1 MNVTDILLDIVVVLL
16 AAKLAAE
23 IAERIGIPA
32 VIGEILAGIVI
43 GPAVFGLIDS
53 NAVIEVLGELGVI
66 LLLLEVGLEL
76 SVKELRS
83 VGRSSL
89 TIAVIGVVVPVALG
103 IGVGLAFGETSNTAL
118 FLGTALAATSVGI
131 TARVFSD
138 LGALTRTEAR
148 AVLGA
153 AVADD
158 VLGLVLLTIV
168 VRIVTLGSIDVVDVV
183 QIVVVALAFLVVA
196 VVLGSRLGPRLFR
209 FIDDHAVS
217 AGTFVALALAFTLA
231 FASLADAAKLA
242 PIVGAFAAGVALS
255 GSSSA
260 PRIRRELAPVG
271 HLFIPVFFLQIG
283 IHADLGGLGEPRV
296 LALIA
301 CLVVVASIGKLV
313 AGLGLLGGIGDRLM
327 VGLGMLPRGEVGLI
341 FASIGLAQGVLSPQ
355 LYAALVAV
363 VLLTTLVAPP
373 LLRIRI
379 RALDRRRPVV
389 ASVPEPTGGWLRV
402 GDTVDLVA
410 EPGTDEALVV
420 ALDAARLV
428 HRAPPSETLL
438 DWLGRVDLGAS
449 AWDRRATNRLLD
461 LLRNGSERSWRFLDV
476 ADVLERALPEVAEVV
491 RRRRRD
497 PFVLDPA
504 QILRFEH
511 VEEMRRIVAE
521 DPLAATVAERLRYPE
536 QPMLAALVL
545 SVTGAGN
552 PVDLARRLAERLR
565 IGFKAEAALID
576 LIEDRNL
583 MRSAAHRI
591 DGLDE
596 EPVLAL
602 ATHLETPER
611 ARALYLLSLALG
623 DLERVERGR
632 LDQLVGDVLRVL
644 GRTDLTGRGAR
655 SVLEERRTAAVAL
668 TVSRLQA
675 EMVRRAPR
683 AYVLGHS
690 AEALARH
697 ASLFDPA
704 LRRGEVRILVDELAD
719 DRGLVEVAS
728 FDKPGLLAAV
738 TALLAARGGEIVRAS
753 AATWPDGSALESFEL
768 RTVGRFLDFVDDPH
782 ELESAIAESLRTA
795 PAADP
800 APDLDVTFD
809 DDTSPWH
816 TVCEVSGPDRPGLVH
831 TVTTAFW
838 LSGVSVHSA
847 EIDTVDGRAR
857 DRFEVTRTNGAKLD
871 ADTRRAVREAIA
883 SGPPPAATRLGPVGA
898 VRRRLQAGAR

>member
-1 MNVTDILLDIVVVLL
+1 MNVTEILLDIVVVLL

-89 TIAVIGVVVPVALG
+89 TIAVIGVVVPVGLG
-103 IGVGLAFGETSNTAL
+103 IGVGLAFGESSNTAL

-138 LGALTRTEAR
+138 LGALTRLEAR

-196 VVLGSRLGPRLFR
+196 VVLGSKFGPRLFQ
-209 FIDDHAVS
+209 FVDDHAVS

-231 FASLADAAKLA
+231 FATLADAAKLA

-255 GSSSA
+255 GSASA

-283 IHADLGGLGEPRV
+283 IHADLGGLGDPTV

-313 AGLGLLGGIGDRLM
+313 AGLGLLGNMGDRLM

-341 FASIGLAQGVLSPQ
+341 FASIGLAEGVLSPE

-363 VLLTTLVAPP
+363 VLITTLVAPP

-379 RALDRRRPVV
+379 RVLDRRRPAVT
-389 ASVPEPTGGWLRV
+389 SVPEPVGGWLQV
-402 GDTVDLVA
+402 GETVELVA

-428 HRAPPSETLL
+428 HQAPPSDRLL
-438 DWLGRVDLGAS
+438 DWLGTVDLGAS
-449 AWDRRATNRLLD
+449 TWDSRATSRLLT

-504 QILRFEH
+504 QILRFDL
-511 VEEMRRIVAE
+511 VEELQRLVAE
-521 DPLAATVAERLRYPE
+521 EPVVATVSERLRYPE

-545 SVTGAGN
+545 SVTGAGD
-552 PVDLARRLAERLR
+552 PVDLARRLADRLR
-565 IGFKAEAALID
+565 IGFKSEAALIE

-583 MRSAAHRI
+583 MRSAVGRL

-596 EPVLAL
+596 EPVLGL
-602 ATHLETPER
+602 AAHLETPER
-611 ARALYLLSLALG
+611 ARSLYLLSLAMG
-623 DLERVERGR
+623 GLEPAERTR

-655 SVLEERRTAAVAL
+655 SLLEERQTAAVAL
-668 TVSRLQA
+668 TTSRTQA
-675 EMVRRAPR
+675 EKVRRAPR
-683 AYVLGHS
+683 VYVLNHS
-690 AEALARH
+690 AEVVARH
-697 ASLFDPA
+697 ASMFDPP
-704 LRRGEVRILVDELAD
+704 LRRGEVRVLLDEFGTGHGML
-719 DRGLVEVAS
+719 EVAS
-728 FDKPGLLAAV
+728 LDLSGLLASV
-738 TALLAARGGEIVRAS
+738 TAMLANRGAEIVRAT

-768 RTVGRFLDFVDDPH
+768 RTPGPFRAFIGDPD
-782 ELESAIAESLRTA
+782 ELPAVISASLRNA
-795 PAADP
+795 PDAEP
-800 APDLDVTFD
+800 APELDVTFD
-809 DDTSPWH
+809 DDASPWH
-816 TVCEVSGPDRPGLVH
+816 TRCEVTGPDRPGVVH

-838 LSGVSVHSA
+838 VSGVTVHTA
-847 EIDTVDGRAR
+847 EIRTVDGRVL
-857 DRFEVTRTNGAKLD
+857 DRFEVTRTDGAKLD
-871 ADTRRAVREAIA
+871 AETRQVVREAIA
-883 SGPPPAATRLGPVGA
+883 SGPLRDRETPGRFGA
-898 VRRRLQAGAR
+898 VRRRLRVGAR